1 MIEILKNNL
10 TTKIEKWLLEIEESV
25 DKKTVIDISTVFE
38 EIFASTMSEILLG
51 EDVSDI
57 KVDIDF
63 RISNAGSDFV
73 RKSLTL

>member
-10 TTKIEKWLLEIEESV
+10 TTKIENWLLEIEESV

-38 EIFASTMSEILLG
+38 EIFASTISEILLG